1 MSSLFSDPLHAAA
14 LVITAAIFVGLGI
27 QYFTRDP
34 NYNPKNLPLPPGP
47 KPLPFIGNVLDMPQ
61 DKPWLKFKEM
71 SQKYGG
77 RIGYNSRKR
86 NFFANVAIGDIVNLR
101 LFNQPMLVMN
111 SAEVVMDL
119 LEKRSTIYSDK
130 LNQVMLTQL

>member
-1 MSSLFSDPLHAAA
+1 MSAFFSDPLHTGA
-14 LVITAAIFVGLGI
+14 LVITAAIFVVLGI

-71 SQKYGG
+71 SQKYGE
-77 RIGYNSRKR
+77 YEQLQSSKEKSV
-86 NFFANVAIGDIVNLR
+86 ANAATGDIVNLR